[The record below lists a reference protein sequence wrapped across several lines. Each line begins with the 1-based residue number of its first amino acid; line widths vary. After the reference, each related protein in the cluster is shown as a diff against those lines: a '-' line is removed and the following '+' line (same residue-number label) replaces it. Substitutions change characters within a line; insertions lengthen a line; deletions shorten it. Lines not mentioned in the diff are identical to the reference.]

1 VKTHIH
7 EVSVGVDCG
16 GDRKTAPC
24 GNTRRLSGHLDR
36 RLDKAD
42 AAIVL
47 VVLLVFPLLKAFD
60 ALDATVLLV
69 RTEFLAIGSP
79 PFVKPTNERR

>member
-1 VKTHIH
+1 MKTHIH
-7 EVSVGVDCG
+7 EVSVGIDCG
-16 GDRKTAPC
+16 GDRKTASC

-60 ALDATVLLV
+60 ALEATVLLV

>member
-1 VKTHIH
+1 MKTHIH

-47 VVLLVFPLLKAFD
+47 VVLLVFQLLKAFD
-60 ALDATVLLV
+60 GLDETVLLV

>member
-1 VKTHIH
+1 MKTHIH

-16 GDRKTAPC
+16 GDRKTASC

-60 ALDATVLLV
+60 ALDATALLV

>member
-1 VKTHIH
+1 MKTH
-7 EVSVGVDCG
+7 EYEFSVGVDCG
-16 GDRKTAPC
+16 GDKKTAPC

-42 AAIVL
+42 AAIVF
-47 VVLLVFPLLKAFD
+47 VVLLKAFD

>member
-1 VKTHIH
+1 M
-7 EVSVGVDCG
+7 GVDCG
-16 GDRKTAPC
+16 GDRKTASC
-24 GNTRRLSGHLDR
+24 YRTRRLSGHLDR

>member
-1 VKTHIH
+1 MKTHIH
-7 EVSVGVDCG
+7 EVSAGVDCG
-16 GDRKTAPC
+16 GDRKTVSC

>member
-1 VKTHIH
+1 MKTHIH

-16 GDRKTAPC
+16 GDRKTVSC

-60 ALDATVLLV
+60 HLDASVLKV

>member
-1 VKTHIH
+1 MKTHIH

-16 GDRKTAPC
+16 GDRKAAPC

>member
-1 VKTHIH
+1 MIYH
-7 EVSVGVDCG
+7 GDCG
-16 GDRKTAPC
+16 GIEKPPRC
-24 GNTRRLSGHLDR
+24 RNTGAAAGHLDR

>member
-1 VKTHIH
+1 MKTHIH
-7 EVSVGVDCG
+7 DVSVGVDCG
-16 GDRKTAPC
+16 GDKKTAPC

-60 ALDATVLLV
+60 ALDATVLIV